1 MEDSYNVN
9 DEEFKKL
16 NNQEEERVE
25 EEENE
30 SDGEEGESQN
40 NINLYNK
47 EDFKLDKVMNFF
59 FKNEIIPR
67 VQFCLN
73 VINK

>member
-16 NNQEEERVE
+16 NNQEEESV

-30 SDGEEGESQN
+30 SDDEDGESQK
-40 NINLYNK
+40 NINLK
-47 EDFKLDKVMNFF
+47 K
-59 FKNEIIPR
+59 I
-67 VQFCLN
+67 LN
-73 VINK
+73 QIK